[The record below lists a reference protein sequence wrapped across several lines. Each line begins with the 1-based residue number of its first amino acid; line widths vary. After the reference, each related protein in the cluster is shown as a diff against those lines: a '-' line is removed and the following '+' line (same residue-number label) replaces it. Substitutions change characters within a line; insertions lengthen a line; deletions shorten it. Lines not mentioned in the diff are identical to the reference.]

1 MKTFHKFNTNNYL
14 METKVYSDLDKRFYT
29 NVDIIPD
36 TTIGLISYL
45 YSNNIANNI
54 VYLDESVKPH
64 TTIVD
69 KDLYTIIN
77 IMKSWFSKTVDTIVE
92 LEYKDLLILKKLYK
106 ENPNLLKN
114 TIKLDATKRLKYA
127 LETHNKYLNQGD
139 SLCTET

>member
-1 MKTFHKFNTNNYL
+1 MKTFHKFSINNKTNYL
-14 METKVYSDLDKRFYT
+14 METKVYSELDKRFYT
-29 NVDIIPD
+29 NVDIVPD

-77 IMKSWFSKTVDTIVE
+77 IMKSWFSKTANTIVE
-92 LEYKDLLILKKLYK
+92 LEYKDLLILKQLYK
-106 ENPNLLKN
+106 ENPNLLKD
-114 TIKLDATKRLKYA
+114 TIKLDINKRLQFK
-127 LETHNKYLNQGD
+127 TINI
-139 SLCTET
+139 

>member
-1 MKTFHKFNTNNYL
+1 MKTFHKFSINNKTNYL
-14 METKVYSDLDKRFYT
+14 METKVYSELDKRFYT

-77 IMKSWFSKTVDTIVE
+77 IIKSWFSKTSDTIVE
-92 LEYKDLLILKKLYK
+92 LEYKDLLVLKKLYK
-106 ENPNLLKN
+106 ENPNLLKD
-114 TIKLDATKRLKYA
+114 TIKLDINKRLQYIYA
-127 LETHNKYLNQGD
+127 RY
-139 SLCTET
+139 

>member
-1 MKTFHKFNTNNYL
+1 MKTFLTFNENNYL
-14 METKVYSDLDKRFYT
+14 METKVYSKLDKRFYT
-29 NVDIIPD
+29 SVDIIPD
-36 TTIGLISYL
+36 TTIGLINYL

-54 VYLDESVKPH
+54 VYLDETLTPH

-77 IMKSWFSKTVDTIVE
+77 IMKSWFSKTADTIVE
-92 LEYKDLLILKKLYK
+92 LEYKDLLILKQLYK

-127 LETHNKYLNQGD
+127 LETLNQGD

>member
-1 MKTFHKFNTNNYL
+1 MKTFLTFNENNYL
-14 METKVYSDLDKRFYT
+14 METKVYSELDKRFYT
-29 NVDIIPD
+29 NVDIVSD
-36 TTIGLISYL
+36 TIIGLINYL

-54 VYLDESVKPH
+54 VYLDESGKPH

-77 IMKSWFSKTVDTIVE
+77 IMKSWFSKTADTIVE
-92 LEYKDLLILKKLYK
+92 LEYKDLLILKQLYK

-127 LETHNKYLNQGD
+127 LETAKIYKYRGI
-139 SLCTET
+139 